1 MRVRLEHIA
10 WLLLLLAFVVVG
22 CQSVAL
28 NSAILRNQEGNYDLA
43 IEQANIAISQD
54 PNSAE
59 AYFQLG
65 VSYSNLDSVA
75 LAYSNFMKAV
85 ELDPKNKKRNELANN
100 NIKHN
105 YSKHYNTGQAAF
117 QDKSLETAANEFILA
132 TQADPRQAVAY
143 YNLGVTYSRLAAN
156 DSSYHH
162 DSIQALEECLEKS
175 TPDQSHY
182 IPALGLIGKELA
194 ELERVDEAIT
204 RFERLV
210 DEDPSRYDVIEDLGI
225 NRFNRKD
232 WKGAHIFLEMAARA
246 RVKVGAEDYK
256 IYYDLGRVNY
266 FMKEEDPEALG
277 RSVDFYERAL
287 ELESEETQ
295 TMLNLVI
302 AYMAMEDWLSAIAW
316 GEKYIQLLPDS
327 EDGWRLLSMSYNKIG
342 DKAKATHCAQKYADL
357 MAQKN
362 QGQ

>member
-1 MRVRLEHIA
+1 VA
-10 WLLLLLAFVVVG
+10 G
-22 CQSVAL
+22 CQSVATT
-28 NSAILRNQEGNYDLA
+28 SAKLRNQEGNY
-43 IEQANIAISQD
+43 EIAIDLCKQALEQN
-54 PNSAE
+54 PNDAE

-65 VSYSNLDSVA
+65 VAYSNLDSVA
-75 LAYSNFMKAV
+75 LAFENFMRSI
-85 ELDPKNKKRNELANN
+85 ELDPDNDKREELANN

-117 QDKSLETAANEFILA
+117 QDKNMEAAAQEFIKA

-143 YNLGVTYSRLAAN
+143 YNLGVTYSRMAAD
-156 DSSYHH
+156 DSTYHQQAI
-162 DSIQALEECLEKS
+162 DALEECLEKS

-182 IPALGLIGKELA
+182 IPALGLVGKELA
-194 ELERVDEAIT
+194 ELGRVDEAVA

-225 NRFNRKD
+225 NRFNRQD
-232 WKGAHIFLEMAARA
+232 WKGAYTFLEMAARA
-246 RVKVGAEDYK
+246 RIKVGAEDYK

-266 FMKEEDPEALG
+266 FMREEDPEALG

-287 ELESEETQ
+287 ELETEDAQ

-316 GEKYIQLLPDS
+316 GEKYVQILPDG
-327 EDGWRLLSMSYNKIG
+327 EDGWRLLAMSYNKIG
-342 DKAKATHCAQKYADL
+342 DKDKATHCAQKYADL
-357 MAQKN
+357 TAQKS
-362 QGQ
+362 Q

>member
-1 MRVRLEHIA
+1 MRIRLENIA
-10 WLLLLLAFVVVG
+10 WLLLLVFVVGG
-22 CQSVAL
+22 CHSAAL
-28 NSAILRNQEGNYDLA
+28 NGAILRNQEGNYELA
-43 IEQANIAISQD
+43 IEQANIAIQQD

-65 VSYSNLDSVA
+65 ISYSNLDSVA
-75 LAYSNFMKAV
+75 LAYTNFMKAV
-85 ELDPKNKKRNELANN
+85 ALDPKNEKKKELVNI

-117 QDKSLETAANEFILA
+117 QDKNLEAAESEFILA
-132 TQADPRQAVAY
+132 TEADPRQAVAY
-143 YNLGVTYSRLAAN
+143 YNLGVTYSRLAAD
-156 DSSYHH
+156 DSMYHYNA
-162 DSIQALEECLEKS
+162 IETLEECLEKS

-182 IPALGLIGKELA
+182 IQALGLIGKELA
-194 ELERVDEAIT
+194 ELGRVDDAVT

-210 DEDPSRYDVIEDLGI
+210 DEDPSRYDVIEELGI
-225 NRFNRKD
+225 SRFNRKD
-232 WKGAHIFLEMAARA
+232 WKGAYIFLEMSARA
-246 RVKVGAEDYK
+246 RIKIGAEDYK

-277 RSVDFYERAL
+277 RAVDYYERAL

-316 GEKYIQLLPDS
+316 GEKYIQILPDS
-327 EDGWRLLSMSYNKIG
+327 VDGWRLLSMSYTKLG
-342 DKAKATHCAQKYADL
+342 DKDKAAHCAQKYADL
-357 MAQKN
+357 KSAKG

>member
-1 MRVRLEHIA
+1 MRIRMEHIA
-10 WLLLLLAFVVVG
+10 WLLLLIFVVGG
-22 CQSVAL
+22 CKSVAVT
-28 NSAILRNQEGNYDLA
+28 SAILRNQEGNYELA
-43 IEQANIAISQD
+43 IEQAKIALQQN
-54 PNSAE
+54 PNEAE

-75 LAYSNFMKAV
+75 LAYENFMKSV
-85 ELDPKNKKRNELANN
+85 ELEPKNEKRKELANN

-105 YSKHYNTGQAAF
+105 YSKHYNSGQAAF
-117 QDKSLETAANEFILA
+117 QDKNLEAAASEFILA

-143 YNLGVTYSRLAAN
+143 YNLGVTYSRLAAD
-156 DSSYHH
+156 DSTYHNNA
-162 DSIQALEECLEKS
+162 IEVLEECLEKS

-182 IPALGLIGKELA
+182 IPALGLVGKELA
-194 ELERVDEAIT
+194 ELGRVNEAIT

-225 NRFNRKD
+225 NRFNRQD

-266 FMKEEDPEALG
+266 FMREEDPEALG

-287 ELESEETQ
+287 ELEPEDAQ
-295 TMLNLVI
+295 TMLNLII

-316 GEKYIQLLPDS
+316 GEKYIQVLPDS

-342 DKAKATHCAQKYADL
+342 DKDKATHCAQKYADL
-357 MAQKN
+357 MARKN